1 MNTSLSTGCR
11 ESSSIGELPGE
22 APRSEVFHGTMTN
35 ALGASWLPKMDMP
48 RAFPPGTEVNLAP
61 SSVVACASSVS
72 PCASSFFGCGLS
84 ACACASSVFVC
95 DSLVFSSG
103 ARIFVCACSACPCGD
118 SVFLCAA
125 VRPLDFWLL
134 GLSSA
139 SATAVASSRNNN
151 MYRLMASPVGV
162 RGCEGPQSIW
172 KHWDRPERVGCTLR
186 NAPART
192 DNLQDTGRTEWQGF
206 CAHSENRQTAP
217 EPPHN

>member
-22 APRSEVFHGTMTN
+22 APRSEAFHGTMTN

-61 SSVVACASSVS
+61 SSVVACASSGS
-72 PCASSFFGCGLS
+72 PCAAFFFGCVS
-84 ACACASSVFVC
+84 STCACASSVFFC
-95 DSLVFSSG
+95 DSLASSPG
-103 ARIFVCACSACPCGD
+103 ARIFVCACSASACPCAA

-125 VRPLDFWLL
+125 VPPLDFRLL

-139 SATAVASSRNNN
+139 SATAVVSSNTNN

-172 KHWDRPERVGCTLR
+172 KHRDRLEQVGCTLR
-186 NAPART
+186 NAQART
-192 DNLQDTGRTEWQGF
+192 DNLQDTGRTE
-206 CAHSENRQTAP
+206 
-217 EPPHN
+217 